1 MPAYD
6 DSFSPPA
13 PIATVSLRHPG
24 TGLTVPDIPML
35 IDSGAD
41 VTLIPRSSVDLL
53 GLEFALNVAFSG
65 AMY

>member
-24 TGLTVPDIPML
+24 SSLTVT
-35 IDSGAD
+35 D
-41 VTLIPRSSVDLL
+41 VWIYLYCQKPNSYTK
-53 GLEFALNVAFSG
+53 EK
-65 AMY
+65 